1 MRGSVEDEIENILAS
16 KLMRGEDDDDIR
28 RREPMYVHYQ
38 SVCAG

>member
-16 KLMRGEDDDDIR
+16 KLMREDDDDIR

-38 SVCAG
+38 SVSAG